1 MANWKDSYEAH
12 KYIYNFFFRVKING
26 KTESESRHRTFQ
38 NTCEYQ

>member
-1 MANWKDSYEAH
+1 MATWKDSYEAH
-12 KYIYNFFFRVKING
+12 KYIYIFFRVKING